1 MSLLVLRLL
10 IDFGLVVLIWIVQ
23 RIVYPSF
30 LHYNHKDL
38 VSWQNTYTSRFTFI
52 VFPLMVGQLGIAIYQ
67 LILETNLYTV
77 LSLIIILL
85 IWLST
90 FLQFIPIHA
99 KISKGKVSDK
109 LLISLVKKNWIRT
122 FLWTGLFLYSL
133 LNTAMR

>member
-1 MSLLVLRLL
+1 MSLAILRLL

-38 VSWQNTYTSRFTFI
+38 VPWHNTYTSRFTFI
-52 VFPLMVGQLGIAIYQ
+52 VMPLMVGQLGISIYQ
-67 LILETNLYTV
+67 LILEINLYTV
-77 LSLIIILL
+77 LSLIIILI

-99 KISKGKVSDK
+99 KISKGKVSEK

-122 FLWTGLFLYSL
+122 FLWTALFLYSML
-133 LNTAMR
+133 ITAMR